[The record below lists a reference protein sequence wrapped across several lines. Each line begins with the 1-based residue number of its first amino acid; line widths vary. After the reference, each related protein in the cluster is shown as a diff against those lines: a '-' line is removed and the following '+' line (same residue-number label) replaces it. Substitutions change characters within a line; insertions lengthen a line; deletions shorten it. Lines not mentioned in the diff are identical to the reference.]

1 MIAVGSGFVCNA
13 PLCQETRENCFPNE
27 NAIKEHYE
35 DFHKRRYTLV
45 VCNICEA
52 GFRKWSYFIR
62 HFNKTHE
69 GQHDGHGHAL
79 EKDNSMYT
87 SPGEMLPV
95 PPKDLPEF
103 EPNRYAMRRCVR
115 KRLVAAVQR
124 AKARK
129 EP

>member
-45 VCNICEA
+45 VCNICGA

-62 HFNKTHE
+62 HYNKTHE
-69 GQHDGHGHAL
+69 GQHDGHVL
-79 EKDNSMYT
+79 EKENSMYT
-87 SPGEMLPV
+87 PPGAMLPV